1 MSRGRRWLAALGL
14 VLGAM
19 VLVVA
24 SIVLRPLSYAD
35 AWLRGSLWRAGVRSQ
50 YVEVNGLRIHYFEA
64 TAKDGEPGTIVI
76 SAGGEENT
84 QHTHT
89 VTSPVHVYH
98 KNARGAISEEVNIDE
113 VVEITSNDDPRIT
126 FLHFTPAS

>member
-1 MSRGRRWLAALGL
+1 MPTREIARTEWKTYFDEFSRA
-14 VLGAM
+14 
-19 VLVVA
+19 
-24 SIVLRPLSYAD
+24 
-35 AWLRGSLWRAGVRSQ
+35 RAGEFVS
-50 YVEVNGLRIHYFEA
+50 VELIYNPQGNPQFPWNKQPLVGLTFEE
-64 TAKDGEPGTIVI
+64 KDGEPGTIVI